1 MNKNKEKTF
10 NKNYM
15 KNDQRSCE
23 HNLCN
28 CVRSL
33 KKIQD
38 FNGIWTLNFVQLTEP
53 AINAE

>member
-15 KNDQRSCE
+15 KNDPRSCE

>member
-15 KNDQRSCE
+15 KNDPRSCE

-38 FNGIWTLNFVQLTEP
+38 FKGIWTLNFAQLTEP